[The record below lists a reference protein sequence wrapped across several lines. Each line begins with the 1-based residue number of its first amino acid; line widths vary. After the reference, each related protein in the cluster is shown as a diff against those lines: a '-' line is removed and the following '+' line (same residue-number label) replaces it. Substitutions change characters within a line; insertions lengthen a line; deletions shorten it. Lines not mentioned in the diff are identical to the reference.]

1 MSFWLFI
8 FIVGVISVA
17 FSYYVYK
24 PNLNNNKKILFSILI
39 FSFTG
44 LAYISNSNLEIFS
57 YKKTLENDLYN
68 EKKINPEKL
77 ILYLEIQLKEN
88 PNDLEGWKILAK
100 TCLLSGYVQ
109 KANLYY
115 KKSLKF
121 FPDNL
126 DLLLEYAELK
136 ENISESSNAII
147 LREKIKS
154 IDGSNIENVISL
166 VRLYIAKG
174 KKNKAINAI
183 KFLKN
188 KKINENIINE
198 LNSKMNF

>member
-8 FIVGVISVA
+8 SIVGVISVT

-24 PNLNNNKKILFSILI
+24 PNLNTRKKKLFSILI
-39 FSFTG
+39 FSFTA
-44 LAYISNSNLEIFS
+44 LTYLSNANLEIFS
-57 YKKTLENDLYN
+57 YKETLEDDLYN

-100 TCLLSGYVQ
+100 TCLLTGYVQ
-109 KANLYY
+109 KADLYF
-115 KKSLKF
+115 KKSLKI

-126 DLLLEYAELK
+126 DLLLEYADLK
-136 ENISESSNAII
+136 ENIFESSNAII
-147 LREKIKS
+147 LREKIKK

-166 VRLYIAKG
+166 TRLYIAKG

-183 KFLKN
+183 KFLEN
-188 KKINENIINE
+188 KKINESIINE

>member
-8 FIVGVISVA
+8 FIVGIISVI

-24 PNLNNNKKILFSILI
+24 PNLNKKKKILFSILI

>member
-109 KANLYY
+109 KANFYY
-115 KKSLKF
+115 EKSLKF